1 MKVTLIS
8 PKSSSHYKQVSS
20 KTDSISPFIEKG
32 EFLDHKPPI
41 NRNYSIENFEYITD
55 YSNEPITI
63 GKGGYG
69 KIYLAK
75 NKKDNKEYAI
85 KYVSKEKMKLVGV
98 DFSIIKREIDIHI
111 RITHPRIIKLYSYL
125 EDRYNFYLAMEYAQK
140 GSLYQMIQQKK
151 RYV

>member
-1 MKVTLIS
+1 MKVTLNS
-8 PKSSSHYKQVSS
+8 PKSSSLYKQFSS
-20 KTDSISPFIEKG
+20 KSDSISPFIEEG

-55 YSNEPITI
+55 YNNDPITI

-85 KYVSKEKMKLVGV
+85 KYVSKKKMQTVGV
-98 DFSIIKREIDIHI
+98 DSSIIKREIDIHI
-111 RITHPRIIKLYSYL
+111 RIT
-125 EDRYNFYLAMEYAQK
+125 
-140 GSLYQMIQQKK
+140 KK
-151 RYV
+151 